1 MARKTQSKSVS
12 SLPAL
17 CIQLIQLAFQM
28 PGGLKS
34 KVKAQLMA
42 AHRALCAQSGP
53 DLSAARIAMAAA
65 LSACMENRLLD
76 ERPETG
82 LVYTV
87 ANLLAD
93 SQGRA

>member
-1 MARKTQSKSVS
+1 MVRKTQSKSGS

-17 CIQLIQLAFQM
+17 CTQLIQLAFQM
-28 PGGLKS
+28 PGGLKV
-34 KVKAQLMA
+34 KVKDQLMA

-53 DLSAARIAMAAA
+53 DLSAAQAAMAAA